1 MGARKIIFDA
11 LAAAGIPAAEDH
23 FRADAL
29 GAKGTHA
36 VVRHEGT
43 STLFSGGRPRAV
55 VDEWSVTLYSPERDE
70 EAEKAL
76 IGALGRADL
85 PIGGSS
91 SGYDDEHLVHWREW
105 DFQTIGE
112 LEWHDN

>member
-1 MGARKIIFDA
+1 MEARDA
-11 LAAAGIPAAEDH
+11 MFSALETAGIPAAEDH

-29 GAKGTHA
+29 GAMGTHA

-43 STLFSGGRPRAV
+43 KTCFAAGRPHAV

-70 EAEKAL
+70 EAERALAKAL
-76 IGALGRADL
+76 RDAGL

-91 SGYDDEHLVHWREW
+91 SGYDDEHRVRWREW
-105 DFQTIGE
+105 DFQTVGE